1 MLELPEIVQKLQKE
15 NLNKVSMD
23 THINYQQVWRIKA
36 GKDCNPGYRIVKALS
51 DYFLNKL
58 VEDENYLS
66 FEFDS
71 INFVYRDG
79 TCHNLSDYLTRE
91 WKLSNHELGELFRTA
106 LLLKA

>member
-15 NLNKVSMD
+15 NLNKVSMN

-36 GKDCNPGYRIVKALS
+36 GRDCNPGYRIVKTLS

-58 VEDENYLS
+58 DEDENSLL
-66 FEFDS
+66 FELDS

-79 TCHNLSDYLTRE
+79 TCHNLSDYLTCDWR
-91 WKLSNHELGELFRTA
+91 LSHQELGELFRSA
-106 LLLKA
+106 LLYKG